1 MKKTNII
8 FLTLLILSSCTSVK
22 EAGKVLRN
30 EKITTTDEFLIKKKE
45 HLVLPP
51 DYSKIPRPG
60 SLSDAIVE
68 ENDTDKIK
76 RIMRTSNDKKINKNK
91 SSSVEDAIIDKIR
104 K

>member
-45 HLVLPP
+45 PLVLPP
-51 DYSKIPRPG
+51 YYSKIPRPG

-76 RIMRTSNDKKINKNK
+76 RIMRTSNDKKINKVWMRYNNFIK
-91 SSSVEDAIIDKIR
+91 TYMDWV
-104 K
+104 

>member
-45 HLVLPP
+45 PLVLPP
-51 DYSKIPRPG
+51 DYSKIPEPG
-60 SLSDAIVE
+60 SLSEDSDEKKDA
-68 ENDTDKIK
+68 DKIK
-76 RIMRTSNDKKINKNK
+76 RIMRTSNKKKINKNK
-91 SSSVEDAIIDKIR
+91 SSSVEDSIINRIR